1 MADQKVV
8 VVSPVNAPG
17 TNCAG
22 DGSIIAVQETVRPF
36 PPAAQ
41 PIKTG
46 VKVDSPTD
54 KLV

>member
-8 VVSPVNAPG
+8 VVPVGAQPMNP
-17 TNCAG
+17 G
-22 DGSIIAVQETVRPF
+22 DGSVIAVQETVKPF
-36 PPAAQ
+36 PPAAAATQ
-41 PIKTG
+41 IKTG